1 MPQVELVEH
10 LGLTFEIDRE
20 IMSDV
25 IVKALAEKRYENRE
39 AQQLARLIQPG
50 ERVLELGGGLGLISA
65 LAARHPNTQAVRVFE
80 ANPALKPYIEGFHNR
95 NGITGVEVV
104 TGVLTNGMAP
114 PTLPFYVRENF
125 WASSLDLK
133 PPAYKYRVDV
143 PTRSFSAE
151 IEAFKPTLIVCDIE
165 GGEVELFANANLAG
179 VRKVLLEIHQ
189 GVVGRRGIKKLFESF
204 AARDFHYDHAFSNG
218 AIVMFSHVDRDRMQA
233 ASMPVTVAA

>member
-1 MPQVELVEH
+1 MQQVELVEH

-25 IVKALAEKRYENRE
+25 IIKALREKRYEHKE
-39 AQQLARLIQPG
+39 AQYLARLIQPG
-50 ERVLELGGGLGLISA
+50 ERILELGGGLGLISA

-80 ANPALKPYIEGFHNR
+80 ANPALKPYIEGFHGR

-114 PTLPFYVRENF
+114 ATLPFYVRENF

-133 PPAYKYRVDV
+133 PPAYKHKIDV

-151 IEAFKPTLIVCDIE
+151 IEAFKPTLIICDIE

-179 VRKVLLEIHQ
+179 VRKVLLELHQ
-189 GVVGRRGIKKLFESF
+189 GIVGRRGIKKLFDSF
-204 AARDFHYDHAFSNG
+204 SARDFHYDVACSQG
-218 AIVMFSHVDRDRMQA
+218 PVVMFSHVDRERMQTASVPATA
-233 ASMPVTVAA
+233 AA